1 MSDSKI
7 PADLKY
13 TAEHEWARVGE
24 DGLLSV
30 GITDFAQ
37 DALGDVTYLELPD
50 PGTEATA
57 GEPFGVVESVKTYS
71 DLYSPLDG
79 EIVEVNAELVDAPE
93 GINENPYGA
102 WLLKI
107 KLADAAA
114 VDGLLDAA
122 AYSKLLDEQE

>member
-13 TAEHEWARVGE
+13 TAEHEWTRVDA
-24 DGLLSV
+24 DGLLLV

-50 PGTEATA
+50 AGAEATA
-57 GEPFGVVESVKTYS
+57 GEPFGVVESVKTFS
-71 DLYSPLDG
+71 DLYSPVDG

-93 GINENPYGA
+93 GMNEDPYGA
-102 WLLKI
+102 WLVKI
-107 KLADAAA
+107 KLADASSP
-114 VDGLLDAA
+114 DGLMSPDD
-122 AYSKLLDEQE
+122 YKKLIAEQE